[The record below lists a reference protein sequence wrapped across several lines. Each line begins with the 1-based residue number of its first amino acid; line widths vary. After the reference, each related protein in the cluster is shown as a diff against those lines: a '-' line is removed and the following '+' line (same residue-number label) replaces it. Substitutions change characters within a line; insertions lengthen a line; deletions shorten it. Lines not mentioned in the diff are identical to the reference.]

1 MKKISLLLISSC
13 SFFISDA
20 NVLTVSNNPNS
31 PGQYMNL
38 QTAVDSALADDSI
51 YVHGSAT
58 SYGSVTINK
67 PLSLFGTGHNPNKAN
82 ILVSTLGNILFDSV
96 AATTGASGT
105 KIIGFKLNRITGYG
119 GSGGTK
125 NILIQRNYFSSG
137 GTKIT
142 ITGSG
147 WIIQNNIFYPSSI
160 NVNNNANSIIRN
172 NIFSGAYLATSNQS
186 TVVVT
191 NNIFFGTSPAT
202 AFTTVSNALIANNI
216 FSGSS
221 PKGSNISGNVFSN
234 NITYQTSYDT
244 IPFGTNTGSGNF
256 VAQNPQFTNVISN
269 AFNYSYDFS
278 LLATSPGKNAGTDG
292 TDVGIYGGPVPF
304 IDMTGSPAIP
314 QVKSVLIL
322 NPVIPVGDSLQVIIK
337 AKKQN

>member
-1 MKKISLLLISSC
+1 MKKIFLLLISGC
-13 SFFISDA
+13 LFFIAEA

-38 QTAVDSALADDSI
+38 QTAIDSASTGDSI
-51 YVHGSAT
+51 YIHGSAT

-67 PLSLFGTGHNPNKAN
+67 RLTLFGTGHNPNKAN
-82 ILVSTLGNILFDSV
+82 TLVSVIGNILLDSV
-96 AATTGASGT
+96 ATISGSSGT
-105 KIIGFKLNRITGYG
+105 KIIGLKLNRITGYG
-119 GSGGTK
+119 GAGGTK
-125 NILIQRNYFSSG
+125 NILIQRNYFISG

-142 ITGSG
+142 VTGKD
-147 WIIQNNIFYPSSI
+147 WIIQNNIFYPSSVNI
-160 NVNNNANSIIRN
+160 NNNANTIIRN

-186 TVVVT
+186 TVLIA

-202 AFTTVSNALIANNI
+202 AFTTLSNALIANNI

-221 PKGSNISGNVFSN
+221 PKGSNVSNNIFSN

-256 VAQNPQFTNVISN
+256 VAQNPQFTNVVTN
-269 AFNYSYDFS
+269 DFNYSYDFS
-278 LLATSPGKNAGTDG
+278 LLGTSPGKNAGTDG
-292 TDVGIYGGPVPF
+292 TDVGIYGGTIPF
-304 IDMTGSPAIP
+304 ADMTGTPAIP

-322 NPVIPVGDSLQVIIK
+322 NPVIPVGDSWRVIIK